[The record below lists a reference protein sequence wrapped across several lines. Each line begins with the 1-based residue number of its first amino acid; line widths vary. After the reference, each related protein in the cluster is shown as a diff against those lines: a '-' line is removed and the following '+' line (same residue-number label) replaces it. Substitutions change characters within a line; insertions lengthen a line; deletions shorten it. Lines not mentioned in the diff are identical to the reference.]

1 MATYADALD
10 DPAQVDKL
18 DALRKTYPAAAESA
32 VKSCGNGYAEVM
44 ASSGG
49 LSLFRRDGSRWFS
62 FAVVLLSWVLLV
74 LP

>member
-1 MATYADALD
+1 MSTYADALD
-10 DPAQVDKL
+10 DPGQVDKL

-32 VKSCGNGYAEVM
+32 VKSCGNGYAEIM

-49 LSLFRRDGSRWFS
+49 LSLFKRDGSEWFGS
-62 FAVVLLSWVLLV
+62 AVVLLSWVLLT